1 MSPATEGRD
10 KGESA
15 VPFLAYAI
23 LCVIVGY
30 IGRDS
35 RVGFW
40 GATFLAMLLTPVVA
54 GLAVLLFGGSADAR

>member
-1 MSPATEGRD
+1 
-10 KGESA
+10 

-35 RVGFW
+35 RIGFW
-40 GATFLAMLLTPVVA
+40 GVSFLAMLLTPVVA
-54 GLAVLLFGGSADAR
+54 GLALLLFGGSAEAR